1 MKFPKPTWKR
11 SLLVI
16 TASLLIVVISFVVWA
31 STPSGALLPE
41 ALAAL
46 EDDAQVSVT
55 QAGWIE
61 FVPAQM
67 TAPAGFI
74 FYPGGRVQAEAYAP
88 LARAVAQAGY
98 YAAIVYPPLNLAFF
112 DIGAARAV
120 MDAQPQIVH
129 WAVAGHS
136 LGGVAATSF
145 AAANPDVQG
154 LVIMA
159 SFPGPGIDLS
169 ERRDLSV
176 ASIYGSLDG
185 LAQPD
190 QVEASAPLLP
200 PDARFVRI
208 EGGNHAYFGAY
219 GAQAGDNEAS
229 ISREEQLAQMTAAVL
244 EILQRI
250 SGINPDSGTSPSGG
264 SPALTSP

>member
-16 TASLLIVVISFVVWA
+16 AVSLLIILVSFVAWA
-31 STPSGALLPE
+31 GTPSGTLMPE

-46 EDDAQVSVT
+46 EDDAQVSVA

-61 FVPAQM
+61 FMPAHL

-88 LARAVAQAGY
+88 LARAVAEAGY

-120 MDAQPQIVH
+120 MNAQPQIIH
-129 WAVAGHS
+129 WAVGGHS
-136 LGGVAATSF
+136 LGGVVATSF

-159 SFPGPGIDLS
+159 SYPGPGIDLS
-169 ERRDLSV
+169 ERRDLAV

-185 LAQPD
+185 LARPD

-219 GAQAGDNEAS
+219 GAQPGDNDAT
-229 ISREEQLAQMTAAVL
+229 ISRQEQLDQMVAAVL
-244 EILQRI
+244 DVLQRI
-250 SGINPDSGTSPSGG
+250 SGINPDSGTSASGG
-264 SPALTSP
+264 SPALASP

>member
-1 MKFPKPTWKR
+1 MRLPKPTWKR
-11 SLLVI
+11 LLLVI
-16 TASLLIVVISFVVWA
+16 ALSLLIVVMSFVVWA
-31 STPSGALLPE
+31 STPSGALMPE

-46 EDDAQVSVT
+46 EEDAQVIVT

-61 FVPAQM
+61 FVPRQM
-67 TAPAGFI
+67 AASAGFI

-88 LARAVAQAGY
+88 LARAVAEAGY

-120 MDAQPQIVH
+120 IDAQPQIVH
-129 WAVAGHS
+129 WAVGGHS

-145 AAANPDVQG
+145 AAANPDIQG

-159 SFPGPGIDLS
+159 SFPGPGVDLS
-169 ERRDLSV
+169 ERRDLAV
-176 ASIYGSLDG
+176 ASVYGSLDG
-185 LAQPD
+185 LALPD

-244 EILQRI
+244 ELLQRI
-250 SGINPDSGTSPSGG
+250 SGTNPDSGTSLGG
-264 SPALTSP
+264 TSPVLASP